1 MILQTRPQWLLAGST
16 VVFSLAAVFSAFTG
30 GGDDN
35 KSESSTTVT
44 AIESTTTSSVPT
56 TYIVNS
62 GDSLSGIATLL
73 GVDFNELIK
82 LNGILD
88 VDKIDVGDVLK
99 VPPPT
104 TTTSTTSTSTSLA
117 ESTTTTQ

>member
-1 MILQTRPQWLLAGST
+1 MILQTRLQWLLAGST

-30 GGDDN
+30 GND
-35 KSESSTTVT
+35 KESESSTTVT

>member
-1 MILQTRPQWLLAGST
+1 MILQTRLQWLLAGST
-16 VVFSLAAVFSAFTG
+16 VVFSFAAIFSALS

-35 KSESSTTVT
+35 KTVTSTTVT
-44 AIESTTTSSVPT
+44 TLETTTTSSVPT
-56 TYIVNS
+56 TYIVNP

-82 LNGILD
+82 INGILD

-104 TTTSTTSTSTSLA
+104 TTTSTSSTTTSIA
-117 ESTTTTQ
+117 ASTTTTQ